1 VFGRAEYTEKD
12 ELFGEDEPLHHETFG
27 VSKFSLGYVYDVPVT
42 QHVKL
47 GLGAV
52 GSTHAFPSELDPYY
66 GSNPLSGTVFI
77 RAKLY

>member
-1 VFGRAEYTEKD
+1 
-12 ELFGEDEPLHHETFG
+12 
-27 VSKFSLGYVYDVPVT
+27 
-42 QHVKL
+42 VKL

-52 GSTHAFPSELDPYY
+52 GSAHAFPSELNPYY